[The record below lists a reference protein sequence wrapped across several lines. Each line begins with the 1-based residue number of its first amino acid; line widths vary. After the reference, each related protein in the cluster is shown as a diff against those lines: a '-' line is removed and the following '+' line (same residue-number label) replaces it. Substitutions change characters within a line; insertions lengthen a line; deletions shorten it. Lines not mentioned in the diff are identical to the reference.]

1 MSVQQTDSYLI
12 ICDFPDCTVDTGT
25 LGEYGAYGSA
35 GEAEEDWHEHEAY
48 VGPLGTYCPTHTIVD
63 PDPDPDSD
71 EDQEGWPYRPMI
83 PTIENLFVLADS
95 RIRTRIERAEL
106 EARARLNERV
116 RAWERRDASLY
127 RRVDVRL
134 SQLDHLIASQP
145 LVAQI
150 PIIVDAFQ
158 QAYESHPSFTRGR

>member
-12 ICDFPDCTVDTGT
+12 ICDFPDCSVDTGT
-25 LGEYGAYGSA
+25 LGEYGAYGSI

-48 VGPLGTYCPTHTIVD
+48 VGPLGTYCPTHTIF
-63 PDPDPDSD
+63 DPDSD
-71 EDQEGWPYRPMI
+71 EEQDGWPYRPML
-83 PTIENLFVLADS
+83 PTIENLFVIAES

-106 EARARLNERV
+106 EARARLNERI
-116 RAWERRDASLY
+116 RALERRDASLY

-134 SQLDHLIASQP
+134 AQLEQLMAPWP
-145 LVAQI
+145 LVARI
-150 PIIVDAFQ
+150 PIIVGAFQ